1 MNPSMSSWYFPTHY
15 ERDVLE
21 SVKLPRLSCTGGS
34 ERPMPNSNL
43 EQLIATAGLLRP
55 ILGEL
60 VFVGGAVTSL
70 LVTDEGAG
78 LPRTTLDVDAIA
90 EITSYAEYTAF
101 GERLRALGFSE
112 DTSEG
117 APLCRWIHSGTI
129 LDVMPLD
136 EKILGFSNRWYRA
149 AMQAATTHQLVR
161 DLDIRVVTAPYFLA
175 TKIEAFKGRGRR
187 DFWASHDLED
197 LIFVIDGRSTIVE
210 EAQTEEPLLR
220 EYLHAESTGLLATP
234 EFIDALPGYLL
245 PDAASQARIGT
256 VLQRLKAVASS

>member
-1 MNPSMSSWYFPTHY
+1 
-15 ERDVLE
+15 
-21 SVKLPRLSCTGGS
+21 
-34 ERPMPNSNL
+34 MPNPNL
-43 EQLIATAGLLRP
+43 ERLIAAAALLRP
-55 ILGEL
+55 MLGDL

-90 EITSYAEYTAF
+90 EIGSYAEYTVF

-117 APLCRWIHSGTI
+117 APLCRWVHSGTI

-136 EKILGFSNRWYRA
+136 ERILGFSNRWYRA
-149 AMQAATTHQLVR
+149 AMEAATMHQLFR
-161 DLDIRVVTAPYFLA
+161 DLEIRVVTAPYFLA
-175 TKIEAFKGRGRR
+175 TKIEAFRSRGRG
-187 DFWASHDLED
+187 DFLASHDLED

-210 EAQTEEPLLR
+210 EVQTEAPLLR
-220 EYLHAESTGLLATP
+220 EYLRTEIGGLLATP
-234 EFIDALPGYLL
+234 GFIDALPGYLL

-256 VLQRLKAVASS
+256 VLRRLKAVGSP

>member
-1 MNPSMSSWYFPTHY
+1 
-15 ERDVLE
+15 
-21 SVKLPRLSCTGGS
+21 
-34 ERPMPNSNL
+34 MPNPNL
-43 EQLIATAGLLRP
+43 EQLIAAAALLRP
-55 ILGEL
+55 MLGDL

-90 EITSYAEYTAF
+90 EIGSYAEYTVF

-117 APLCRWIHSGTI
+117 APLCRWVHSGTI

-136 EKILGFSNRWYRA
+136 ERILGFSNRWYRA
-149 AMQAATTHQLVR
+149 AMEAATMHQLFR
-161 DLDIRVVTAPYFLA
+161 DLEIRVVTAPYFLA
-175 TKIEAFKGRGRR
+175 TKIEAFRSRGRG
-187 DFWASHDLED
+187 DFLASHDLED

-210 EAQTEEPLLR
+210 EVQTEAPLLR
-220 EYLHAESTGLLATP
+220 EYLRTEIAGLLATP
-234 EFIDALPGYLL
+234 GFIDALPGYLL

-256 VLQRLKAVASS
+256 VLRRLKAVGSP